1 MKRFLNF
8 PDGLRKSG
16 GSVAV
21 TYKDFKINID
31 SLSGS
36 AYTTTGAGT
45 VLLPVKSGMN
55 MVMAIEFDGFS
66 SDDDM
71 KNIANVINDA
81 LVANPGGSIVDIKG
95 YRLSNFEMTNP

>member
-8 PDGLRKSG
+8 PDGLSG
-16 GSVAV
+16 VGGAGVDS
-21 TYKDFKINID
+21 YKDFKININ

-36 AYTTTGAGT
+36 AYTTAGASL
-45 VLLPVKSGMN
+45 VLLPLKAGMN
-55 MVMAIEFDGFS
+55 LTCQLEFDGLS

-71 KNIANVINDA
+71 RNIANVINDA

-95 YRLSNFEMTNP
+95 YRLNNFELTNP